1 LNDTIFSW
9 PENGI
14 KYEST
19 VSRKFVLFSLSY
31 CDTNDIELTRIGDN
45 LNVTNKRRQ

>member
-1 LNDTIFSW
+1 LDDTLFSW

-31 CDTNDIELTRIGDN
+31 CDTNDTELTRIDDN
-45 LNVTNKRRQ
+45 LNVINKRKQ